1 MDKDQKDIEKMNQEK
16 ERQKIQQLQKKLA
29 ITRYNMEISD
39 EIISETPSD
48 AQQEKLIQ
56 KNKRR
61 KHGIA
66 GIQKEI
72 RDMEQEMQK

>member
-1 MDKDQKDIEKMNQEK
+1 MDNDQKDIEKMNQEK